1 MIRISISLLILL
13 LPNFVNAQSGSI
25 SPYSSTGLGEK
36 NFNGTQATRH
46 MGGLDVFTDSI
57 HANLNNPASYGFL
70 KVTTYSVGVNY
81 KNTNLASSSESQYS
95 DNASLDYLAISIPA
109 GKFGFG
115 FGIIPYSSVGYQIET
130 LSPNSEGINLLNRYE
145 GQGGVNQTYFSV
157 GLPLASFIAVGAS
170 AQYNFGNL
178 FYRTGQYAEGVEN
191 GTFLTNQSNVSGI
204 NYQFSIQSNI
214 PINKKYFLQSMLSY
228 QPEAELNSRNDRVFY
243 TQSIA
248 NELIVDFEEI
258 DLTSQGLEETTLEA
272 SATTKFGIGFGKN
285 KKWFLGFQRNLIKSA
300 NFENDFFNRSNV
312 AYKDGKQWSVG
323 GFYIPNYA
331 SFTSFWSRVVYRF
344 GFRSEQMSIIMNNSP
359 LKETGISFGVGLPLG
374 SLSNANIG
382 FEITKR
388 GEKNPSLIQET
399 FFTMRI
405 GLSLNDIWFIKRKY
419 N

>member
-13 LPNFVNAQSGSI
+13 LPNFVTAQSGSI